1 MWPQPLWSV
10 GLLPVTSIHS
20 FIYLFYKHSYKPA
33 YARLCSSSEQG
44 NKLPHPTK
52 QVCHVGETKKT
63 KATYRGFP
71 DGPVVKNPPC
81 NSGDMVRFLVGDLI
95 SHVEQLSPCTA
106 TIEPTHHNWRIHVP
120 HIKDLTWGNW
130 DQMQNINKQIKY
142 YKYVRG

>member
-1 MWPQPLWSV
+1 M
-10 GLLPVTSIHS
+10 TSIHS

-71 DGPVVKNPPC
+71 DGPVVKNPP
-81 NSGDMVRFLVGDLI
+81 L
-95 SHVEQLSPCTA
+95 QLLEKMLDTVSVFFSLLRL
-106 TIEPTHHNWRIHVP
+106 ES
-120 HIKDLTWGNW
+120 
-130 DQMQNINKQIKY
+130 
-142 YKYVRG
+142 